1 MATAKGAKVAKRV
14 VSAVKEAVLTK
25 ETLRARHTNY
35 FILEEVLPRAARLP
49 IPRRS
54 EQASRPTVVTFAD
67 DAPLLNWAHSCRYLL
82 HDAETGELYNEIP
95 AQFPPYASERDTP
108 KSFYAFHQPVRFM
121 EAEPYRRIERPY
133 FIRPRWQGNRYAL
146 LFSGMSN
153 NRHTNDLEF
162 LYRTLRDV
170 YQVPKAN
177 IIVLNQDGTLNYD
190 GNPKPVQ
197 AWPGDN
203 TAYRMPVNG
212 KGSKADLLAALDTLK
227 KKLKPDD
234 SLLIHTNN
242 HGGHNGTESDLCCY
256 PNWDSLGVA
265 AFTNKL
271 AELPRFRCLMVMMEQ
286 CHSGGFNSS
295 VISKSTAD
303 YTSIASACVEL
314 NNSNG
319 GAHFDPFARDW
330 IAAMTGND
338 PYGNAL
344 AHDHDTNNHG
354 RVSAREAFDY
364 ADSVHDP
371 FDTPFFSQKNGGSAC
386 WLGEDLVRPFRIPLW
401 ENLNIWKFWP
411 EPDPLDLERRVA
423 SVMPQIEEVIREF
436 EPRISSLQEE
446 YENKMTTILKKAA
459 KGT

>member
-1 MATAKGAKVAKRV
+1 
-14 VSAVKEAVLTK
+14 
-25 ETLRARHTNY
+25 
-35 FILEEVLPRAARLP
+35 
-49 IPRRS
+49 
-54 EQASRPTVVTFAD
+54 
-67 DAPLLNWAHSCRYLL
+67 
-82 HDAETGELYNEIP
+82 
-95 AQFPPYASERDTP
+95 
-108 KSFYAFHQPVRFM
+108 
-121 EAEPYRRIERPY
+121 
-133 FIRPRWQGNRYAL
+133 
-146 LFSGMSN
+146 
-153 NRHTNDLEF
+153 
-162 LYRTLRDV
+162 
-170 YQVPKAN
+170 
-177 IIVLNQDGTLNYD
+177 
-190 GNPKPVQ
+190 
-197 AWPGDN
+197 
-203 TAYRMPVNG
+203 
-212 KGSKADLLAALDTLK
+212 
-227 KKLKPDD
+227 
-234 SLLIHTNN
+234 
-242 HGGHNGTESDLCCY
+242 
-256 PNWDSLGVA
+256 
-265 AFTNKL
+265 
-271 AELPRFRCLMVMMEQ
+271 MVMMEQ

-344 AHDHDTNNHG
+344 AHDPDTNNNG

-371 FDTPFFSQKNGGSAC
+371 FDTPVFSQKNGGSAC

-436 EPRISSLQEE
+436 EPRITSLQEE